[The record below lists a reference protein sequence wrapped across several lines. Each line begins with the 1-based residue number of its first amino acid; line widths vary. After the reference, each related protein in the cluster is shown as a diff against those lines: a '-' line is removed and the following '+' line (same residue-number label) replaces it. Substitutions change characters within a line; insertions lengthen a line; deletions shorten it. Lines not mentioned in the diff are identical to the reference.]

1 MIFLI
6 ISLLLALAI
15 ISTLGWYCFKL
26 TTKMLD
32 LSSNL
37 EDLYARLKEF
47 DGHINFIYE
56 LEMYYGDETLKNLI
70 RHSKD
75 LRNYMSSFK
84 DIIELTDETAF
95 NEEDDDEQKE
105 DESEQDEE
113 KITRTGKAVFY
124 SGS

>member
-6 ISLLLALAI
+6 ISLLLTIAI
-15 ISTLGWYCFKL
+15 ICMLGWYCFKL
-26 TTKMLD
+26 TTKILD
-32 LSSNL
+32 LSSSL
-37 EDLYARLKEF
+37 EDLYTRLKEF

-70 RHSKD
+70 RHSRD

-84 DIIELTDETAF
+84 DIIELTDETSF
-95 NEEDDDEQKE
+95 NEEDDDQQKE

-113 KITRTGKAVFY
+113 KTTRTGKAVFY

>member
-6 ISLLLALAI
+6 ISLLLAIAI
-15 ISTLGWYCFKL
+15 ICTLGWYCFKL
-26 TTKMLD
+26 TTKILD
-32 LSSNL
+32 LSSSL
-37 EDLYARLKEF
+37 EDLYTRLKEF

-70 RHSKD
+70 RHSRD
-75 LRNYMSSFK
+75 IRNYMSSFK
-84 DIIELTDETAF
+84 DIIELTDEAAF
-95 NEEDDDEQKE
+95 NEEDDDKQEE

-113 KITRTGKAVFY
+113 KTTRSGKTVFY

>member
-6 ISLLLALAI
+6 ISLLLAIAI
-15 ISTLGWYCFKL
+15 ICMLGWYCFKL
-26 TTKMLD
+26 TTKILD
-32 LSSNL
+32 LSSSL
-37 EDLYARLKEF
+37 EDLYTRLKEF

-70 RHSKD
+70 RHSRD
-75 LRNYMSSFK
+75 IRNYMSSFK
-84 DIIELTDETAF
+84 DIIELTDEAAF
-95 NEEDDDEQKE
+95 NEEDDDKQEE

-113 KITRTGKAVFY
+113 KTTRSGKTVFY